1 MTTSPSPSAQIPA
14 WFDEVITTFMAGVA
28 HGFILS
34 GDVWGATIQGIS
46 QRRFLQQVLVDAKRE
61 VVAYYSRATGITF
74 PLESMRVKAE
84 KLLSVDAAPAAESD
98 PFNAVLDAA
107 GMGVQQA
114 GDQFRSARR
123 PLDALGLLERLLRA
137 PNGQGKVAV
146 IIDFADFLSP
156 DQSKFIMSPDD
167 RLLLVLLLWWGQD
180 EEMAACAN
188 PIFLVTRNAVDMHED
203 LRSSGSGYKLIEIPL
218 PSKEERL
225 TYLGWYLQ
233 LREERGKPVP
243 LKEGMTVGELAN
255 LTAGLTLRHLEDI
268 LLLGAKAGGVDRL
281 LVKARKDAII
291 TSEFSEIAE
300 MIEPLP
306 GGFASLGGM
315 ERLISWMKAEIIQPI
330 RAGQLQDAPKGVL
343 LVGPPG
349 TGKTYLVRAVSCE
362 IGFNCVALRA
372 ENVLGGVVGES
383 EGKLKKFFA
392 FARALAP
399 VLIFLDELDQS
410 DMSRRG
416 NGSGNPVASNLFNQM
431 LQFMSDESLRG
442 KVLVV
447 FASNRPDLIDPALL
461 RFGRMDAI
469 VPVLL
474 PEEEM
479 RRDIILAQVRTQ
491 STTITE
497 EALSWLANKTD
508 KYSAADIAAVVS
520 KARKLA
526 TRRQRS
532 QIEQQD
538 AQAAWGYIRPA
549 TPAIADKYTLL
560 AVQACND
567 AELLPPAY
575 ASMLADREAL
585 QARVKAAAEP
595 GLPPQRN
602 ERSW

>member
-1 MTTSPSPSAQIPA
+1 MTTEASSQLPA

-46 QRRFLQQVLVDAKRE
+46 QRRFLQQVLVDARRE
-61 VVAYYSRATGITF
+61 VVAYYSRACGITF
-74 PLESMRVKAE
+74 PLASMREKAE
-84 KLLSVDAAPAAESD
+84 RMLATGNAPAAD
-98 PFNAVLDAA
+98 PNPLNAVLDQA
-107 GMGVQQA
+107 GIGVQPT
-114 GDQFRSARR
+114 GDQFSAARR
-123 PLDALGLLERLLRA
+123 PLDALALLEQLLRA
-137 PNGQGKVAV
+137 PEGRGRVAV

-156 DQSKFIMSPDD
+156 AQEKFLMSQED
-167 RLLLVLLLWWGQD
+167 RLLLVTLLWWGQD
-180 EEMAACAN
+180 EAMAACGN
-188 PIFLVTRNAVDMHED
+188 PIFLLSRNGAEVHED

-218 PSKEERL
+218 PSREERL
-225 TYLGWYLQ
+225 TYLSWYLQ
-233 LREERGKPVP
+233 LRQERQRPIP
-243 LKEGMTVGELAN
+243 LNEGMTVGELAN

-291 TSEFSEIAE
+291 KGEFSDIAE

-306 GGFASLGGM
+306 GGFNSVGGM
-315 ERLISWMKAEIIQPI
+315 ERLISWMRAELIVPI
-330 RAGQLQDAPKGVL
+330 REGMLLDAPKGVL

-349 TGKTYLVRAVSCE
+349 TGKTYLVRAVSAE

-372 ENVLGGVVGES
+372 ENVLSSFVGQS
-383 EGKLKKFFA
+383 EKQLKQFFA

-399 VLIFLDELDQS
+399 VLIFMDELDQS

-431 LQFMSDESLRG
+431 LQFMSDETLRG

-479 RRDIILAQVRTQ
+479 RHDMIRVQADTQ
-491 STTITE
+491 SVTIAE
-497 EALSWLANKTD
+497 DALGWLASKTE
-508 KYSAADIAAVVS
+508 KYSAADLAAVVT

-526 TRRQRS
+526 ARRSLR

-538 AQAAWGYIRPA
+538 AEAAWRFIRPA
-549 TPAIADKYTLL
+549 TPAIANRYTLL

-575 ASMLADREAL
+575 ASMLEDREAL
-585 QARVKAAAEP
+585 QARVRAASEADTP
-595 GLPPQRN
+595 ALRT